1 MADIKSPEKRSQNM
15 SAIKS
20 KNTKP
25 EIFLRKLLFAN
36 GYRYRLHSRT
46 VPGHPDLWLK
56 KYNTAIFVN
65 GCFWH
70 RHQGCKY
77 AYTAKTR
84 IDFWNRKFDQNIK
97 RDQTVKKELLNG
109 GVRCLIIWECTIE
122 KSRKKNGSPQSL
134 IDEIE
139 IFLHSD
145 ELYMEI

>member
-1 MADIKSPEKRSQNM
+1 MADIKSSEERSKNM

-36 GYRYRLHSRT
+36 GYRYRIHSNT
-46 VPGHPDLWLK
+46 IPGHPDLWLK

-77 AYTAKTR
+77 AYTPRTR
-84 IDFWNRKFDQNIK
+84 IDFWNRKFEQNIK
-97 RDQTVKKELLNG
+97 RDQTVKMEIFNRG
-109 GVRCLIIWECTIE
+109 IRCLIIWECSIE
-122 KSRKKNGSPQSL
+122 KALKKTGNPQL
-134 IDEIE
+134 LVDKIV

-145 ELYMEI
+145 NLYQEI

>member
-1 MADIKSPEKRSQNM
+1 MADIKSSEERSRNM

-36 GYRYRLHSRT
+36 GYRYRIHCNT
-46 VPGHPDLWLK
+46 IPGHPDLWLK

-77 AYTAKTR
+77 AYTPKTR

-97 RDQTVKKELLNG
+97 RDQTVKKELLDG
-109 GVRCLIIWECTIE
+109 GIRCLIIWECTIE

-145 ELYMEI
+145 ELYLEI

>member
-77 AYTAKTR
+77 AYTPKTR

>member
-1 MADIKSPEKRSQNM
+1 M

-77 AYTAKTR
+77 AYTPKTR

>member
-1 MADIKSPEKRSQNM
+1 MADIKSPEERSQNM

-36 GYRYRLHSRT
+36 GYRYRIHPNT
-46 VPGHPDLWLK
+46 IPGHPDLWLK

-77 AYTAKTR
+77 AYTPKTR

-97 RDQTVKKELLNG
+97 RDQTVKKELLDG
-109 GVRCLIIWECTIE
+109 GIRCLIIWECAIE
-122 KSRKKNGSPQSL
+122 KSRKKNGSSQLL

-139 IFLHSD
+139 VFLHSD
-145 ELYMEI
+145 ELYLEI

>member
-1 MADIKSPEKRSQNM
+1 MADIKSPEERSQNM

-36 GYRYRLHSRT
+36 GYRYRIHSGT

-77 AYTAKTR
+77 AYTPKSR
-84 IDFWNRKFDQNIK
+84 IDFWNGKFEQNIK
-97 RDQTVKKELLNG
+97 RDQTVKMELFDKG
-109 GVRCLIIWECTIE
+109 IRCLIIWECSIE
-122 KSRKKNGSPQSL
+122 RALKKNGNLQL
-134 IDEIE
+134 LVDKIV

-145 ELYMEI
+145 ELYQEI

>member
-1 MADIKSPEKRSQNM
+1 MADIKSSEERSKNM

-36 GYRYRLHSRT
+36 GYRYRIHSNT
-46 VPGHPDLWLK
+46 IPGHPDLWLK
-56 KYNTAIFVN
+56 KYDTAIFVN

-70 RHQGCKY
+70 RHQGCRY
-77 AYTAKTR
+77 AYTPKTR

-97 RDQTVKKELLNG
+97 RDQTVKKELMDG
-109 GVRCLIIWECTIE
+109 GIRCLIIWECTIE
-122 KSRKKNGSPQSL
+122 KSRKKNGSSQSL

-145 ELYMEI
+145 ELYLEI